1 MITTGKSH
9 YDVTLSY
16 KAYETL
22 GNKGRSQLRKEH
34 NFRDRSFKTEAEA
47 EQFAEAERE
56 RTGLEIR
63 VQECTPIYGIL

>member
-9 YDVTLSY
+9 FDVTLSW
-16 KAYETL
+16 KAYEHL
-22 GNKGRSQLRKEH
+22 GNKGRMALRREH

-47 EQFAEAERE
+47 EVFAEAERK

-63 VQECTPIYGIL
+63 VAECTPIYGIL

>member
-1 MITTGKSH
+1 MITTGKTEYS
-9 YDVTLSY
+9 VQLSW

-22 GNKGRSQLRKEH
+22 GNKGRMSLRREH
-34 NFRDRSFKTEAEA
+34 NFRERTFKAKAEA

-63 VQECTPIYGIL
+63 VQECTPIYGLL

>member
-1 MITTGKSH
+1 MISTGKPH
-9 YDVTLSY
+9 YDVQLSW
-16 KAYETL
+16 KTYETL
-22 GNKGRSQLRKEH
+22 GIKGTLALKREH
-34 NFRDRSFKTEAEA
+34 NFKERSFKTKAEA